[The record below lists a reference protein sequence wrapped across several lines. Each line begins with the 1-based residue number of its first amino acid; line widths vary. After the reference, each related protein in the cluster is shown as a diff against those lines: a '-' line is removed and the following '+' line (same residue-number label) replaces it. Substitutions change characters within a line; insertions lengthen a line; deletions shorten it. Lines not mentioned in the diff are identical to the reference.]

1 MYCATTRSVTMQAE
15 VEAMSEQR
23 AEAPGGERPRGL
35 GLPEFLFLLQR
46 IDRIE
51 DKLIARIDRLEAKL
65 LERMNQVEEN
75 LARRIS
81 R

>member
-1 MYCATTRSVTMQAE
+1 
-15 VEAMSEQR
+15 MSQQR
-23 AEAPGGERPRGL
+23 TEAPAGERPRGL

-51 DKLIARIDRLEAKL
+51 EKLIARIDRLEAKL
-65 LERMNQVEEN
+65 IGRMDQVEEN